1 VTSEG
6 TSDAPFTITHARL
19 RASQGDLATARRVL
33 RAILASDPDHVE
45 AARLLEALGD
55 GEGDAF
61 PVETGGIEAS
71 REPAT
76 AEELAGRF
84 RDALA
89 PGDVRSE
96 RLRRWVEAIRR
107 NRGSRRHAG

>member
-1 VTSEG
+1 MTIEG
-6 TSDAPFTITHARL
+6 ASDAPFTITHARL

-33 RAILASDPDHVE
+33 RAILASDPGHVE

-55 GEGDAF
+55 GEEDAS
-61 PVETGGIEAS
+61 PRETVRAEAS

-89 PGDVRSE
+89 SGGTRSE
-96 RLRRWVEAIRR
+96 RLRRWVETIRR
-107 NRGSRRHAG
+107 NRGPRRHAG